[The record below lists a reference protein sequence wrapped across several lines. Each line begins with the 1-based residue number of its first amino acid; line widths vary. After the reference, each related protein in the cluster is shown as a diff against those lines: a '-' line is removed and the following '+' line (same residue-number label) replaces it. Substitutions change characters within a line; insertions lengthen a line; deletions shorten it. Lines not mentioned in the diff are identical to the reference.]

1 MAGIFSFKCSSCDE
15 IHEGS
20 PSFACRAPDPY
31 LEQSKEIQAA
41 GKLTDDLCWYEDE
54 DGMHYFIR
62 VCLEIPI
69 IGVTEP
75 FIWGVWVSLSKASY
89 DRYVETYDSPDTTDQ
104 YFGWF
109 CNYLGYY
116 ENTYALKTQV
126 HPRAE
131 NNRPFIELEET
142 DHPLSID
149 FHHGISIHRAQEI
162 AEKIMHR

>member
-1 MAGIFSFKCSSCDE
+1 MSGIFSFKCSSCDKL
-15 IHEGS
+15 HEGS

-31 LEQSKEIQAA
+31 LEQSKAIQEA
-41 GKLTDDLCWYEDE
+41 GKLSDDLCWYEDE

-69 IGVTEP
+69 LGVTEP
-75 FIWGVWVSLSKASY
+75 FIWGVWVSLSKANF
-89 DRYVETYDSPDTTDQ
+89 DRYVETYDSSDITDA

-109 CNYLGYY
+109 SNYLGYY
-116 ENTYALKTQV
+116 DNTYALKTRV

-131 NNRPFIELEET
+131 NNRPYIDLEET

-149 FHHGISIHRAQEI
+149 FHHGISIQRAQEI